1 MKKRVGKIDQGC
13 NGSQK
18 TKGASYDHERGIT
31 MNRRKVCAVFG
42 GLVFILIG
50 FATDAA
56 AQDLVL
62 VKGQQKTIDAP
73 DMNRVAVGNPEV
85 ADVKSLQ
92 KQVLVTAINAGQTDI
107 IIWDTNQTQRS
118 IKVRVVDTDPRQIA
132 TEVRRLLRNVE
143 GIKVNEMTSKV
154 IIEGKALRKDDLNT
168 VNRIASIYPQVT
180 SLVTLS
186 TDVLNTICQYINN
199 ELKTSEL
206 TGAEAVR
213 LGNKIV
219 LQGEVPSKDDKEKI
233 EIVAGAFEV
242 QFTNLVK
249 VGVSLKKMVLVNVD
263 FVEMEKNKMTE
274 TGIDWDDSIRASAS
288 ISGSAGFGPGAESTR
303 MNGAYRFGSSYGVTI
318 KMVKNNKNAHFIARP
333 KLLCRSGEKAEFL
346 AGGEIPIKT
355 VAENLSSVE
364 YKPFGIILN
373 IEPVVDN
380 YGNIATSIEVENSTI
395 SEFLDGEP
403 AFQSSRVRTNI
414 NVKSGEVIVL
424 SGLVN
429 REHAKAVDKIP
440 LLGSI
445 PILGEL
451 FKSRSF
457 KSNKSELVIFVTPV
471 VMSPGNEENKRLIRE
486 THQTNETI
494 EEQFSFKLMD

>member
-1 MKKRVGKIDQGC
+1 MKKRAGKIDQGC

-31 MNRRKVCAVFG
+31 MNRRTVCAVFG

-92 KQVLVTAINAGQTDI
+92 KQVLVTAINPGQTDI

-118 IKVRVVDTDPRQIA
+118 IKVRVVDTDPRLIA

-186 TDVLNTICQYINN
+186 PDVLNTICQYINN
-199 ELKTSEL
+199 ELKASGL

-274 TGIDWDDSIRASAS
+274 TGIDWDDSIRASAG